1 MEKGKKGGEE
11 REAVQEKAVAELE
24 EPSPFQG
31 CDLQCLFHMSGQ
43 LCPCRDGSCS

>member
-11 REAVQEKAVAELE
+11 REAVQEKVVAELR

-31 CDLQCLFHMSGQ
+31 CDLQCLPTSYEWAAVPLQ
-43 LCPCRDGSCS
+43 R